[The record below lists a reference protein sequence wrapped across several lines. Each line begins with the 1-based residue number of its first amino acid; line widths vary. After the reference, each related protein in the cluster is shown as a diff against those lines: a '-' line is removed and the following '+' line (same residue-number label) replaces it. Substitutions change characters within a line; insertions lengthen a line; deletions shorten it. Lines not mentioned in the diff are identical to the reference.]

1 MTITIGIDPHKGSH
15 TAVAIDSNEVVLDEI
30 RVRSCS
36 TQTVRLHDWADRFV
50 ERTWAVESAHG
61 LGYLLAQQLVAAGEN
76 VVDVPPV
83 RSSRVRV
90 LGSGR
95 SQKNDPNDARSI
107 AIAALR
113 ADDLTTVCADDH
125 ARVLKLL
132 SKRHRDLGRLK
143 NKASCRLH
151 ALLLEMV
158 PGGASFRITSVTRI
172 NTVIDAFEPVDAM
185 GRQRQ
190 EIASELASDIDR
202 YNELLDASKQ
212 RITIALTA
220 SGTSLTTVSGIGP
233 ITAAMIIG
241 ETGTIDRFASKHHY
255 ASYNAT
261 APIEASSG
269 SKVRHRLNQ
278 RGNRKPNWAIH
289 VVAISQ
295 LSHDSMGREFFDRK
309 VAEGK
314 TTKEAI
320 RALKRRLSDVIYRH
334 LVADAHQQH

>member
-15 TAVAIDSNEVVLDEI
+15 TAVAIDSNEHVLDEI

-36 TQTVRLHDWADRFV
+36 TQTTRLRDWAERFE

-76 VVDVPPV
+76 VIDVPPV
-83 RSSRVRV
+83 RASRVRV
-90 LGSGR
+90 LGSGK

-113 ADDLTTVCADDH
+113 AEDLATVCADDH

-132 SKRHRDLGRLK
+132 SKRHRDLGRL
-143 NKASCRLH
+143 ACCRLH

-158 PGGASFRITSVTRI
+158 PGGASFRISAVTRA
-172 NTVIDAFEPVDAM
+172 NAVIDDFEPVDAM
-185 GRQRQ
+185 GRQRH
-190 EIASELASDIDR
+190 EIARELAGDIDR
-202 YNELLDASKQ
+202 YNDLLDASKQ
-212 RITIALTA
+212 RINVALAA
-220 SGTSLTTVSGIGP
+220 SATSLTTICGVGP

-241 ETGTIDRFASKHHY
+241 QAGDVERFASKHHF

-261 APIEASSG
+261 APVEASSG

-278 RGNRKPNWAIH
+278 RGNRQLNWAIH

-295 LSHDSMGREFFDRK
+295 LRHDNLGRAYFDRK

-314 TTKEAI
+314 TSKEAI
-320 RALKRRLSDVIYRH
+320 RALKRRLSDVVYRH
-334 LVADAHQQH
+334 LVADARQQH

>member
-36 TQTVRLHDWADRFV
+36 TQTARLRDWADRFE

-61 LGYLLAQQLVAAGEN
+61 LGYLLAQQLVAAGED

-83 RSSRVRV
+83 RASRVRV

-95 SQKNDPNDARSI
+95 SQKNDRNDARSVV
-107 AIAALR
+107 IAALR
-113 ADDLTTVCADDH
+113 ADDLATVRADDH

-143 NKASCRLH
+143 NKVSCRLH

-158 PGGASFRITSVTRI
+158 PGGAGFRIGSVTRV
-172 NTVIDAFEPVDAM
+172 NAVIDSYEPVDAM

-190 EIASELASDIDR
+190 EIAYELVGDIGR
-202 YNELLDASKQ
+202 YNDLLEASKHRISAAVDAS
-212 RITIALTA
+212 A
-220 SGTSLTTVSGIGP
+220 TSLTSVCGIGP
-233 ITAAMIIG
+233 ITAAVIIG
-241 ETGTIDRFASKHHY
+241 QSASIDRFASKDHY

-261 APIEASSG
+261 APVEASSG
-269 SKVRHRLNQ
+269 PKVRHRLNQ
-278 RGNRKPNWAIH
+278 RGNRQLNWAIH
-289 VVAISQ
+289 VAAITQ
-295 LSHDSMGREFFDRK
+295 LSHDTLGRVYYDRK

-314 TTKEAI
+314 TSKEAI
-320 RALKRRLSDVIYRH
+320 RALKRQLSDVVYRH
-334 LVADAHQQH
+334 LVADARQAS